1 MMARRGET
9 RAETGGEEGGKNV
22 RRDERSFVWTL
33 IGSEIIIKCTK
44 FSLGAER
51 AELRPRVQQFAF
63 VGNLLLFFGLPL
75 SRTHLSSH

>member
-44 FSLGAER
+44 FSLCCRAGR
-51 AELRPRVQQFAF
+51 AEASCSAVCFCR
-63 VGNLLLFFGLPL
+63 
-75 SRTHLSSH
+75 